1 MALSKLTISIYFLS
15 VVLFVQ
21 MGAGDDPLQRLGI
34 DCRKS
39 NYFPA
44 GAGSRYH
51 KNLNILLSRLQ
62 SRTPETGFAL
72 EYVGNPKSDHRVY
85 GRAFCRRDIS
95 SVDCRACIGAAIAW
109 IFEKCP
115 LKKRAVALY
124 ECCCVLIYTHKN
136 IFHKIGDTTY
146 YIYRTQNVTSPAS
159 VETITEFLDHL
170 TVEAIATKTYFAKGE
185 VKLAK
190 SESTL
195 YGLVQ
200 CASDISP
207 ADCKTCMG
215 ELMARIPDYT
225 GKGGQFLS
233 ATCTLQ
239 YEFYRFFN
247 A

>member
-1 MALSKLTISIYFLS
+1 MTLSS
-15 VVLFVQ
+15 VLELIAENQ
-21 MGAGDDPLQRLGI
+21 
-34 DCRKS
+34 

-44 GAGSRYH
+44 GAGSRYR
-51 KNLNILLSRLQ
+51 KNLNILLSRLR

-72 EYVGNPKSDHRVY
+72 EYVGTPKQWPR
-85 GRAFCRRDIS
+85 
-95 SVDCRACIGAAIAW
+95 
-109 IFEKCP
+109 
-115 LKKRAVALY
+115 
-124 ECCCVLIYTHKN
+124 
-136 IFHKIGDTTY
+136 
-146 YIYRTQNVTSPAS
+146 
-159 VETITEFLDHL
+159 
-170 TVEAIATKTYFAKGE
+170 VEAIATKTYFAKGE

>member
-21 MGAGDDPLQRLGI
+21 MGAGDDPLQLLGI

-62 SRTPETGFAL
+62 
-72 EYVGNPKSDHRVY
+72 N
-85 GRAFCRRDIS
+85 
-95 SVDCRACIGAAIAW
+95 CRACIGAAIAW

-124 ECCCVLIYTHKN
+124 ECCVLIYTHKN

-159 VETITEFLDHL
+159 AETITEFLDHL